1 MRKDNNPN
9 YQTPY
14 SNIQHF
20 DDFEL
25 NKVKELD
32 ELEKMNR
39 SSFQKNPEDVY
50 NLPLKKKLKYN
61 KVTHKY
67 DDLSH
72 DEVKDKIKNI
82 DVKKSSH
89 KYKIIERFDD
99 FMNDF
104 EDLDH
109 TSKDHEIEH
118 HHLTSYMFFE
128 NLKTVKKETGE
139 MLKFDERDIDNILN
153 DGHNWAED
161 HLSSAKE
168 LVEQVY
174 NFLTNQ
180 VNESMEEEDME
191 DEDDDHEKNY
201 MFFHNLESIHD
212 MCDEMMELD
221 EHEIDHTLADGHDWA
236 EDHMT
241 AAKEKISHV
250 YHFFKNEL
258 E

>member
-14 SNIQHF
+14 SKIQHF

-25 NKVKELD
+25 NKGKELD

-67 DDLSH
+67 DDLSK
-72 DEVKDKIKNI
+72 DEVKDKIKSI
-82 DVKKSSH
+82 DMKKPKH
-89 KYKIIERFDD
+89 EYKIIESFDE
-99 FMNDF
+99 FMGS
-104 EDLDH
+104 EEMDH
-109 TSKDHEIEH
+109 KIEH
-118 HHLTSYMFFE
+118 HELTSYMFFE
-128 NLKTVKKETGE
+128 NLKTIKKEIGDL
-139 MLKFDERDIDNILN
+139 LKFDEMDIDTVLL

-161 HLSSAKE
+161 HISSAKE

-174 NFLTNQ
+174 NFLFNQ
-180 VNESMEEEDME
+180 INESAQE
-191 DEDDDHEKNY
+191 DEEGENY
-201 MFFHNLESIHD
+201 MFFGNMESIYD
-212 MCDEMMELD
+212 MCDELMDMD
-221 EHEIDHTLADGHDWA
+221 KKEIDDILTDGHDWA
-236 EDHMT
+236 EDHLT

-250 YHFFKNEL
+250 YHFIKNEL